1 MAVETLIADVIPFVK
16 RVITK
21 RLVPM
26 IHGSPAIGKSD
37 IVKQIAAEAK
47 LWVIDIRLSMYDP
60 ADLNGL
66 PFRTE
71 KNGRQLAEYLPFGV
85 FPTEDTPIPEGYK
98 GWLIFMDELPSAV
111 PAVQAAAFKL
121 ILDREVGQ
129 HKLHPMAFMVAAG
142 NTEDDGAIVNPLPTP
157 LQSRMIN
164 FKVKPELKSFL
175 AYALKH
181 GLDYR
186 IAAFLEFK
194 PEYLYKFDPN
204 HDDLT
209 YSSPRTLMFL
219 SKLINGETVTRD
231 DLPLVAGTIGQAAA
245 NEFISFVKLYD
256 EIAKISDIV
265 ANPLTAKC
273 PTNNPSLCFAM
284 AGSLSQHATKKNLP
298 AFIQYAERMDMEYQ
312 IITLRQ
318 ILGRHPDLMDE
329 ECMEEWINKYS
340 SEIWN

>member
-1 MAVETLIADVIPFVK
+1 MSVSTLISDVIPFVK

-37 IVKQIAAEAK
+37 IVRQIAAEAK
-47 LWVIDIRLSMYDP
+47 LFVIDIRLSMYDP

-71 KNGRQLAEYLPFGV
+71 KEGRQLAEYLPFGV

-164 FKVKPELKSFL
+164 FKVIPELKSFL
-175 AYALKH
+175 AYALKN

-186 IAAFLEFK
+186 ISAFLEFK

-209 YSSPRTLMFL
+209 YSSPRTWMFL
-219 SKLINGETVTRD
+219 TKLISNEPVEKS

-245 NEFISFVKLYD
+245 QEFISFVKLYD
-256 EIAKISDIV
+256 QIAKIPDIV
-265 ANPLTAKC
+265 ADPMKAKC
-273 PTNNPSLCFAM
+273 PNDNPSLCFAM
-284 AGSLSQHATKKNLP
+284 AGALSQHATKKTLP
-298 AFIQYAERMDMEYQ
+298 AFVQYIERMEMEYQ
-312 IITLRQ
+312 VIAFRQ
-318 ILGRHPDLMDE
+318 IIGRHPELAGE
-329 ECMEEWINKYS
+329 ECMEDWIDKHS

>member
-1 MAVETLIADVIPFVK
+1 MAVTTIIADVIPFVK

-37 IVKQIAAEAK
+37 IVRQIAAEAH
-47 LWVIDIRLSMYDP
+47 LLVIDVRLSMYDP

-71 KNGRQLAEYLPFGV
+71 KEGRQLAEYLPFGV

-164 FKVKPELKSFL
+164 FKVKPELKSFMRYGL
-175 AYALKH
+175 AN

-186 IAAFLEFK
+186 IGAFLEFK

-209 YSSPRTLMFL
+209 YSSPRTWMFL
-219 SKLINGETVTRD
+219 SKLIGGTAVTRD

-245 NEFISFVKLYD
+245 QEFISFVKLYD
-256 EIAKISDIV
+256 DIAKIPEIE
-265 ANPLTAKC
+265 ANPKTAKC
-273 PTNNPSLCFAM
+273 PVDNPSLCFAM
-284 AGSLSQHATKKNLP
+284 AGALGQHATKKNLP
-298 AFIQYAERMDMEYQ
+298 AFMEYLERMALEFQ
-312 IITLRQ
+312 VITLRQ
-318 ILGRHPDLMDE
+318 IITRNPDLGNE
-329 ECMEEWINKYS
+329 EALENWITKYG
-340 SEIWN
+340 SELWN